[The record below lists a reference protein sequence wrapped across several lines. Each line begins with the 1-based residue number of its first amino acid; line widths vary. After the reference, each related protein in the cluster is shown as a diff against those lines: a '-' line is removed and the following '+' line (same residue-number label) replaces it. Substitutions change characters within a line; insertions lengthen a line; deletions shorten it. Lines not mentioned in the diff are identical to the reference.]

1 MLKMSKSNPLSVLL
15 KINAQ
20 LEVPIDALL
29 IEKCYSIQDKHQ
41 FDKERNSV
49 NEIKKVVEASISIP
63 QGDLS
68 I

>member
-1 MLKMSKSNPLSVLL
+1 MSKSNPLSVLL

-20 LEVPIDALL
+20 LEAPIDSRL
-29 IEKCYSIQDKHQ
+29 IEQCYAIQQKHQ